1 MSHPTV
7 KIKNSRRLTG
17 RFADLIANSVREKLV
32 TIAQELK
39 VDEIEFTLH
48 AVFSPFRISEASI
61 SLTLYPQVTRPW
73 GSDKYPECLIFYND
87 RTVVLVV
94 AQGVNISVLQSVVS
108 SLANTKIHHH
118 LPRIEK

>member
-1 MSHPTV
+1 MNRPII
-7 KIKNSRRLTG
+7 KIKNSCQLTA

-73 GSDKYPECLIFYND
+73 GSEKYPECLIFYND
-87 RTVVLVV
+87 SSVVLVV
-94 AQGVNISVLQSVVS
+94 AQGVNVSVLQNVVS
-108 SLANTKIHHH
+108 SLANTAIQHY
-118 LPRIEK
+118 LPRIE